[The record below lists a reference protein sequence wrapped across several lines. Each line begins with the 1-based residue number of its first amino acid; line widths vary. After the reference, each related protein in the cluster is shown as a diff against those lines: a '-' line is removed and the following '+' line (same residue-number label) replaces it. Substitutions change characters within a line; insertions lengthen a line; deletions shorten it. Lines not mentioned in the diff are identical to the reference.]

1 MGSNKIRIP
10 QIELHEGSWA
20 INGLDERISFKR
32 SRIQTIRLV
41 DIINKILVCFLRMDS
56 IKFQLYNKQHMNTPI
71 AQKKLTLLVS
81 SNILLTIILGLGIL
95 KMLQVTQ
102 EEYITAFKEGIK
114 KVEIENLKTELDIY
128 KQKNDTT
135 QVKKLETQIVI
146 RQQGL
151 DDSHE
156 GVTFYIIVVLMI
168 LAGGLGGVLC
178 NLRGFFMQFRKDEGG
193 FPKNLEVPYYVR
205 PFMGA
210 GAGLFIYF
218 VANFLITSI
227 TVTYEATNIPFQGMV
242 SFMALAIL
250 AGFGSLEFFQR
261 LKETALSLFG
271 QKAEKDKW
279 QKIED
284 LYALWKKG
292 VISEEE
298 FNVEKAKLVASSI
311 DVETYIQKSTIKP
324 EK

>member
-1 MGSNKIRIP
+1 MLKLTQHEYIIDLKKRT
-10 QIELHEGSWA
+10 IEEV
-20 INGLDERISFKR
+20 I
-32 SRIQTIRLV
+32 
-41 DIINKILVCFLRMDS
+41 
-56 IKFQLYNKQHMNTPI
+56 
-71 AQKKLTLLVS
+71 KKL
-81 SNILLTIILGLGIL
+81 N
-95 KMLQVTQ
+95 
-102 EEYITAFKEGIK
+102 
-114 KVEIENLKTELDIY
+114 TELDSFKI
-128 KQKNDTT
+128 KNDLI
-135 QVKKLETQIVI
+135 QVNRLESKIIAKEKVLQET
-146 RQQGL
+146 G
-151 DDSHE
+151 E
-156 GVTFYIIVVLMI
+156 GVTFYSIVVLMI

-178 NLRGFFMQFRKDEGG
+178 NLRGFFIQFRKDEGG
-193 FPKNLEVPYYVR
+193 FPLNLEVPYYVR

-284 LYALWKKG
+284 LYALNKKG
-292 VISEEE
+292 VISEHE
-298 FNVEKAKLVASSI
+298 FNVEKAKLLVSNI
-311 DVETYIQKSTIKP
+311 DVNSFSFDQATDLKENLSK
-324 EK
+324 

>member
-1 MGSNKIRIP
+1 
-10 QIELHEGSWA
+10 
-20 INGLDERISFKR
+20 
-32 SRIQTIRLV
+32 
-41 DIINKILVCFLRMDS
+41 
-56 IKFQLYNKQHMNTPI
+56 MNTPI
-71 AQKKLTLLVS
+71 SQKRLIWLVS
-81 SNILLTIILGLGIL
+81 SNIILTIILGLGIL
-95 KMLQVTQ
+95 KMLEVRQK
-102 EEYITAFKEGIK
+102 EYIIAFKEGIK
-114 KVEIENLKTELDIY
+114 KVEIQNLKTELDIY
-128 KQKNDTT
+128 KQKNDTA
-135 QVKKLETQIVI
+135 QVKKLEAQIANK
-146 RQQGL
+146 QQEL
-151 DDSHE
+151 NDSHE
-156 GVTFYIIVVLMI
+156 GVTFYSIVVLMI

-178 NLRGFFMQFRKDEGG
+178 NLRGFFIQFRKDEGG
-193 FPKNLEVPYYVR
+193 FPPNLEVPYYVR

-284 LYALWKKG
+284 LYALYKKG
-292 VISEEE
+292 VISEDE
-298 FNVEKAKLVASSI
+298 FNVEKAKLLASNV
-311 DVETYIQKSTIKP
+311 DVNSFSLDQATDLRVNLSK
-324 EK
+324 